1 MAQKEGQIFGS
12 KHGYQIPGVGVS
24 ATPEIQISK
33 AGTAAGGAD
42 AKTAAEQGKKDSA

>member
-12 KHGYQIPGVGVS
+12 KHGYQIPGGAS

-33 AGTAAGGAD
+33 AGGAD
-42 AKTAAEQGKKDSA
+42 AKTAAEQGKDTA